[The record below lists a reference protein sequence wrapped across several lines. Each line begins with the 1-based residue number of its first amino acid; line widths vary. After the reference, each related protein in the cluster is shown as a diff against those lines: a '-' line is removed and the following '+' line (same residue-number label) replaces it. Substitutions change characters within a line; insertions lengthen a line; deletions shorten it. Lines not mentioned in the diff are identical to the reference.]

1 MQALTIQDILPIAEF
16 TAQRRQIQGKLKQV
30 RAPRRVALGPNFMF
44 FFENRATLQWQI
56 QEMCRVET
64 ITDDV
69 GVQHEL
75 DTYNALLPTADSLSA
90 TLLLAWDEVEVR
102 DAALRDLVDLPGKL
116 ALTFDGLPDAPAVF
130 DEMQFNT
137 ERLSSVQFLRFPLSD
152 AQRDALAR
160 LDTEVA
166 IAVSHPAATFRAV
179 LSGATRGALLDDLR
193 AS

>member
-116 ALTFDGLPDAPAVF
+116 ALTFDGLPDAPAVLKPRT
-130 DEMQFNT
+130 EMPDTTAPRF
-137 ERLSSVQFLRFPLSD
+137 SSSL
-152 AQRDALAR
+152 
-160 LDTEVA
+160 
-166 IAVSHPAATFRAV
+166 VSPR
-179 LSGATRGALLDDLR
+179 S
-193 AS
+193 

>member
-16 TAQRRQIQGKLKQV
+16 TAQRRQIQGQLKQV

-102 DAALRDLVDLPGKL
+102 DADGQPLPSGTPGEVCVRSPSQTL
-116 ALTFDGLPDAPAVF
+116 GYFRNPARTAELGRALTAAAECAAP
-130 DEMQFNT
+130 
-137 ERLSSVQFLRFPLSD
+137 
-152 AQRDALAR
+152 
-160 LDTEVA
+160 
-166 IAVSHPAATFRAV
+166 
-179 LSGATRGALLDDLR
+179 
-193 AS
+193 

>member
-1 MQALTIQDILPIAEF
+1 MQALTIQDILPITEF
-16 TAQRRQIQGKLKQV
+16 NAQRRQIQGQLKQV

-44 FFENRATLQWQI
+44 FFENRATLQWQV

-75 DTYNALLPTADSLSA
+75 DTYNALLPKADSLSA

-116 ALTFDGLPDAPAVF
+116 ALKFDGLPDAPAVF
-130 DEMQFNT
+130 DEMQYNT

-152 AQRDALAR
+152 AQREALGR